1 MVGRGTPEPKRS
13 GTSRKTSNGNGG
25 RTENPPVLDV
35 GSVNIFTSCCRASS
49 VVVLSFAVVALTG
62 RRRLFPL
69 LFRRRPFPCKN
80 SNYLLTSRKIS
91 AILLLQRSGR
101 LCECRFLYDVDTPL
115 IMCFHRPSKTLLF
128 ACHLRLT
135 PFCGCRI
142 LSPVRQPFSFLD
154 KKCTI

>member
-1 MVGRGTPEPKRS
+1 MICIPCLYYTTKRELMQGNLAPYIPISENRGFTALFDRCSGSLLLLYILLWGVVGC
-13 GTSRKTSNGNGG
+13 
-25 RTENPPVLDV
+25 L
-35 GSVNIFTSCCRASS
+35 
-49 VVVLSFAVVALTG
+49 
-62 RRRLFPL
+62 PL

-135 PFCGCRI
+135 PLCGCRI